1 MNAHITKEEFA
12 QAYADN
18 YEGATLSD
26 IELENAV
33 NDYNGRVDN
42 FLDALFED
50 ILEDAHEG
58 GFMEEKETTINC
70 QCGADFDNAGDLE
83 HHKKVWC
90 K

>member
-1 MNAHITKEEFA
+1 MNLHITKEEFA

-42 FLDALFED
+42 FLDFLFEEV
-50 ILEDAHEG
+50 LEGARAGDFASRCCDHDYESGCPCCGNECDKCYKEEG
-58 GFMEEKETTINC
+58 GE
-70 QCGADFDNAGDLE
+70 
-83 HHKKVWC
+83 
-90 K
+90 